1 MLLAPQRSVRL
12 YSLPNTSLASLEMA
26 LELWKKPTV
35 IVVSALLLII
45 VRVAYKRNQ
54 ATGQPPMVSYTI
66 PWVGSAID
74 LGKNPDAFFK
84 RAMYVE

>member
-1 MLLAPQRSVRL
+1 
-12 YSLPNTSLASLEMA
+12 MA

-54 ATGQPPMVSYTI
+54 ATGRPPMVSYTI